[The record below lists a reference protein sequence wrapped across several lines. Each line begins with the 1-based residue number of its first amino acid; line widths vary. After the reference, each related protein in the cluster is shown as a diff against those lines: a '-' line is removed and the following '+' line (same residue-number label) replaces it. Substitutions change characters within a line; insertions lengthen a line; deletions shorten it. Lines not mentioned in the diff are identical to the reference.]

1 MQYLHLGAFYFH
13 VALGFI
19 ALILFW
25 IPIATKKGAQQH
37 IKFGKWYSYCM
48 YTIAIL
54 GMFMTSLVLLDP
66 FGVKSEEAA
75 RYSSPEQFV
84 DSAQRLSLF
93 LLFLS
98 VLTFASIHQGMRVV
112 KFKRAH
118 NELRKPLHLLPL
130 FVLLILSLVL
140 TVLAIKSGILLHG
153 IFGVLG
159 FFISA
164 GMLKYCFGRPSS
176 PKAYIGEHLGGMI
189 GSGIGAYT
197 AFLAFGGRVMFSDM
211 GQYQILFWVAPGIIG
226 GTAISL
232 LVRKYKG
239 GTKTAKS

>member
-1 MQYLHLGAFYFH
+1 MQYLHLSAFYFH
-13 VALGFI
+13 VALGSI

-48 YTIAIL
+48 YAISLL
-54 GMFMTSLVLLDP
+54 GMFMTLLVLIDP
-66 FGVKSEEAA
+66 FGVKAEEAA

-84 DSAQRLSLF
+84 ASAQRLSIF

-118 NELRKPLHLLPL
+118 HELRKPLHLLPL
-130 FVLLILSLVL
+130 LMLLVLSVVL
-140 TVLAIKSGILLHG
+140 TVLAIKNSILLHG

-159 FFISA
+159 LFISI
-164 GMLKYCFGRPSS
+164 GMLKYCFGRPAS
-176 PKAYIGEHLGGMI
+176 PKAYIAEHLGGMI

-197 AFLAFGGRVMFSDM
+197 AFLAFGGRVMFSEM
-211 GQYQILFWVAPGIIG
+211 GQYQILFWIAPGIIG

-232 LVRKYKG
+232 LARKYKG
-239 GTKTAKS
+239 NKASS